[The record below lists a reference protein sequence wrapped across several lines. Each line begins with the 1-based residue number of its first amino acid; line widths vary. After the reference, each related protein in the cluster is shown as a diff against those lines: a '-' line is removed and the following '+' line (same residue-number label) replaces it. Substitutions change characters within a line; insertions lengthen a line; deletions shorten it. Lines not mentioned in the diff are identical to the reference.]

1 MCWTISVIKTVKN
14 CPTFFLGSVQFYG
27 CMPYHDAVDCCADTT
42 LDATNASQY
51 RHFSVDTD
59 KLIIY
64 FCDYKSYE
72 EGIYC
77 YYTKR
82 DPVNPNVNEW
92 TELPLYLS
100 NIVGFSPSKGSKQCD
115 QIG

>member
-1 MCWTISVIKTVKN
+1 MKAKKLYIVGPS
-14 CPTFFLGSVQFYG
+14 PT
-27 CMPYHDAVDCCADTT
+27 
-42 LDATNASQY
+42 QY
-51 RHFSVDTD
+51 RHLSVDTD
-59 KLIIY
+59 KKIIY